1 MRTKVKMWGNSQ
13 AIIIPR
19 EVLQEADVAVDDILD
34 VKVSNGMIML
44 VKPFRHRTLE
54 ERAAEYGGRLDLDG
68 NLTGVNRAEE
78 RFGSERGD
86 CSEGIF
92 ED

>member
-54 ERAAEYGGRLDLDG
+54 ERAAEYGGRLELDG
-68 NLTGVNRAEE
+68 EFDWGESGGRE
-78 RFGSERGD
+78 
-86 CSEGIF
+86 IW
-92 ED
+92 

>member
-68 NLTGVNRAEE
+68 EFDWGESVGRE
-78 RFGSERGD
+78 
-86 CSEGIF
+86 IW
-92 ED
+92 